1 MKPISNLIARILL
14 MLAVLLGPIS
24 CSRDSAEKDAA
35 PTAEAVIQSHQ
46 ELQEGKIPQ
55 PLPEGASHPE
65 LPASGEVAIR
75 PSGETVT
82 VLANQASVTK
92 LVKRL
97 SQAYRFE
104 LELLEFE
111 DRPVGVF
118 AVDTTLGDVLEQA
131 LEGIPYA
138 VRYGVESGRSRL
150 VWLAV
155 GKKAGKAIAKPRRKG
170 ETGGEDER
178 KEQKRKEDKWEEDQE
193 KEGLAEQEEEERE
206 ERTLPRRADD
216 AERRNLFL
224 AGRADREAV
233 RRTEAYEDLASRDP
247 ETRQDAVQM
256 LDPETPT
263 DVNNLAR
270 VAAYDEDFRVRIA
283 AVEQLELS
291 GSRTAVEAITGALW
305 DPEAEVVVAAVKA
318 LRLLGDSNT
327 VPMVEPLL
335 GHENREVRDQAEEL
349 VELLREREPT
359 E

>member
-1 MKPISNLIARILL
+1 MKSIPNFTAHVLL

-24 CSRDSAEKDAA
+24 CSRDSSEKNVAPAA
-35 PTAEAVIQSHQ
+35 QPVTQS
-46 ELQEGKIPQ
+46 LQEENVPKP
-55 PLPEGASHPE
+55 PAEGAAHPE

-82 VLANQASVTK
+82 VLANRASLAK

-104 LELLEFE
+104 LVLLEFE

-138 VRYGVESGRSRL
+138 VRYGVEGGRSRL

-155 GKKAGKAIAKPRRKG
+155 GENAGKAIAEPRRKG

-178 KEQKRKEDKWEEDQE
+178 KEQKRKGDKWEEDQE
-193 KEGLAEQEEEERE
+193 KEELAEQEEEERE
-206 ERTLPRRADD
+206 ERTRPRRADD
-216 AERRNLFL
+216 AERRDLFL

-233 RRTEAYEDLASRDP
+233 RMTETFEDLESRDP
-247 ETRQDAVQM
+247 ETRQEAVQM
-256 LDPETPT
+256 LDPETPA
-263 DVNNLAR
+263 DLDSLAR
-270 VAAYDEDFRVRIA
+270 VAAYDENYRVRVA

-291 GSRTAVEAITGALW
+291 GTRTAVEAITGALW
-305 DPEAEVVVAAVKA
+305 DPQPEVVVAAIKA

-335 GHENREVRDQAEEL
+335 GHENREVRAQAEEL
-349 VELLREREPT
+349 VELLQERQPT